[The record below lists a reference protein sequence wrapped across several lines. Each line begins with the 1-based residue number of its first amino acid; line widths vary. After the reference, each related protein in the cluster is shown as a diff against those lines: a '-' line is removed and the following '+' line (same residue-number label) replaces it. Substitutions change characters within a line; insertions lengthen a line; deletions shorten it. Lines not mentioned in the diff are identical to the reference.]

1 MEWNELYKQ
10 LNNIK
15 VDFDKSYKSL
25 TQNRPIQ
32 KNTIKKHVEILVK
45 CFNEAR
51 ILIYG
56 QREKLNQDHWCQV
69 VTYALPPYKIN
80 PGKTNAIS

>member
-10 LNNIK
+10 INNIK
-15 VDFDKSYKSL
+15 VDFDKSYI
-25 TQNRPIQ
+25 NRPIQ
-32 KNTIKKHVEILVK
+32 KKTIKKHVEILVK

-56 QREKLNQDHWCQV
+56 QREK
-69 VTYALPPYKIN
+69 
-80 PGKTNAIS
+80 